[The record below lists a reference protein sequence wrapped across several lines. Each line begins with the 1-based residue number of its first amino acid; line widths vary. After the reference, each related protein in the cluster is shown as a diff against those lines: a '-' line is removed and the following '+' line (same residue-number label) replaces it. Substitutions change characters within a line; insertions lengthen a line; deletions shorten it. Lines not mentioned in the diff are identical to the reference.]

1 MNPRLKALELHGYK
15 TFASKNDFEFPGNI
29 TAIVGPNG
37 SGKSNI
43 SDALRWV
50 LGEQSYS
57 LLRGRKTEDMIFSG
71 SDQRPRA
78 GMASATITFDNSDG
92 WLPID
97 FSEVSITRRAYRDGG
112 NEYLLNGQ
120 RVRLKD
126 ISELLAQS
134 GLAERTY
141 TIIGQGQVDAALS
154 LRPEERRQ
162 FFEEAAGIGLYR
174 IRREESL
181 NRLDS
186 TQRNLERAQDIVN
199 ELGPRLASLERQA
212 KKAEEYE
219 RLRADLNVLL
229 KDWYGYH
236 WHNTQREL
244 ARAREILKNQE
255 EKVKTARSRVEEV
268 ESKVEEARQRLQ
280 SLRTELNEWHSLSA
294 GLHNDREKINREL
307 AVLDE
312 RQRSII
318 DQRKQL
324 DRDLVHS
331 EEEDTSNTD
340 RLENLLQEK
349 TRLQQELDE
358 AAAQLKT
365 AQAGLEERQKLR
377 NDAESKVREAR
388 KILVNLETQQVQLK
402 AHQRELTARLDSLA
416 ASGKTLQSSLEN
428 ADADLEKVK
437 RDFEN
442 ASKAQ
447 AAAEEK
453 LSESEAALQ
462 KHVESTR
469 DFEEQAKTL
478 ASEKSR
484 AEANLLKA
492 KAQLD
497 ILIQAEK
504 SMAGLAE
511 GARNLLQAAS
521 QGKLQGNYSALS
533 SLLMIP
539 AEYEKAIAAVLG
551 DQLDAIWLDDIT
563 DPDLALDYLARED
576 KGRAVLMPARWM
588 KKTSRIKESA
598 DADCLGIAADL
609 VQPKG
614 QMQKLAELLLGQ
626 VLIVKDR
633 TAARRVSQDL
643 QDSAKVVTLNGEV
656 FSGSGIVIAGH
667 EGRSAIVSRPRQKKE
682 IEDQLGELE
691 DRVNDL
697 DQQEYTVNQK
707 LSGARET
714 QKSLENLV
722 KTCRSELTQ
731 RHAAYQAASLAMEQV
746 KQKQEWQKNQL
757 TSLNDQI
764 GKASREF
771 QDLSGKLD
779 SGVNTITETNQ
790 KLRDLNQKV
799 AELPLD
805 ELQADVVHWNT
816 NLAVSTR
823 AVKEAAR
830 RYEEYLGIVN
840 SSRENRQ
847 RLSERIN
854 TQDEALTTLVTDKD
868 RLHRLEL
875 ELNEK
880 IEQLQVKIDPAEHEL
895 ITLDEEYSRL
905 QTDYSTLRQSE
916 ANADRTNTQAQLELS
931 RIRESLDNLR
941 RRIEEDFGLVALEY
955 SENVTGPTP
964 LPLEGVDSL
973 PVVNEI
979 TPELEEAINRQ
990 RAQLKRMGAVN
1001 PEAKREFDELKERYT
1016 FLTGQITDLR
1026 KADADLHQIIDELN
1040 DLMRKEFKTTF
1051 TAVAAEFKIMFTRMF
1066 GGGSARLIMTDDEDP
1081 TETGIDIEAKL
1092 PGRREQ
1098 GLSLLSGGERS
1109 LTAVALI
1116 FSLLKVSPTPFCV
1129 MDEVDAALDEAN
1141 VGRFTELL
1149 KELSLETQF
1158 IVITHNRNT
1167 VQSANVIYGVT
1178 MGRDSASQVI
1188 SLRLDEVNEEM
1199 AK

>member
-15 TFASKNDFEFPGNI
+15 TFASKNVFEFPGNI

-71 SDQRPRA
+71 SDLRSRA
-78 GMASATITFDNSDG
+78 GMASATIIFDNADG

-141 TIIGQGQVDAALS
+141 TIIGQGLVDAALS
-154 LRPEERRQ
+154 LRPEERRR

-174 IRREESL
+174 IRREESI
-181 NRLDS
+181 NRLDT

-219 RLRADLNVLL
+219 RLRADLNILL

-236 WHNTQREL
+236 WHNTQQDL

-255 EKVKTARSRVEEV
+255 DKVKTARRRVEEI
-268 ESKVEEARQRLQ
+268 EAKVEQARLHLQ
-280 SLRTELNEWHSLSA
+280 NLRNQLNEWHASSA
-294 GLHNDREKINREL
+294 ELHNEREKISRDL
-307 AVLDE
+307 AVLEE
-312 RQRSII
+312 RQRLII
-318 DQRKQL
+318 DQKNQL
-324 DRDLVHS
+324 NKDLAQS
-331 EEEDTSNTD
+331 EEEDASNTD

-349 TRLQQELDE
+349 NRLQVEMDE
-358 AAAQLKT
+358 AGAHLKIAQV
-365 AQAGLEERQKLR
+365 ALEERQKLR
-377 NDAESKVREAR
+377 TEAEGKVRDTR
-388 KILVNLETQQVQLK
+388 RSLVNLETQQVQQK
-402 AHQRELTARLDSLA
+402 AHLRELSSRLESMNLNA
-416 ASGKTLQSSLEN
+416 KTLQANLQN
-428 ADADLEKVK
+428 ADADLTRVK
-437 RDFEN
+437 QNYEV

-447 AAAEEK
+447 SEAEEK
-453 LSESEAALQ
+453 LSDSENDLQ
-462 KHVESTR
+462 LHVEGMR
-469 DFEEQAKTL
+469 EYEEQAKSL
-478 ASEKSR
+478 AAEKSQ
-484 AEANLLKA
+484 AEASLLKA

-497 ILIQAEK
+497 VLLQAER
-504 SMAGLAE
+504 SMAGLAA
-511 GARNLLQAAS
+511 GARNVLQAAA
-521 QGKLQGNYSALS
+521 QGKLQGKYTALS
-533 SLLMIP
+533 NLLVIP
-539 AEYEKAIAAVLG
+539 AEFEKAIASVLG
-551 DQLDAIWLDDIT
+551 DQLDAIWLDEKT
-563 DPDLALDYLARED
+563 DPDLVLTYLDQEEQ
-576 KGRAVLMPARWM
+576 GRAVLMPAQWM
-588 KKTSRIKESA
+588 KKIPMIHNNS
-598 DADCLGIAADL
+598 DPDCLGIAAEL
-609 VQPKG
+609 VHPQG
-614 QMQKLAELLLGQ
+614 QMQTLAELLLGQ
-626 VLIVKDR
+626 VLVVKDR
-633 TAARRVSQDL
+633 AAARRLAHDL
-643 QDSAKVVTLNGEV
+643 PPQAKVVTLMGEV
-656 FSGSGIVIAGH
+656 FTGSGMIIAGH
-667 EGRSAIVSRPRQKKE
+667 EGRSTIVSRPRQKRE
-682 IEDQLGELE
+682 FEAQIGELE
-691 DRVNDL
+691 DRVNEL
-697 DQQEYTVNQK
+697 DREEYAVNQK
-707 LSGARET
+707 LSGSHET
-714 QKSLENLV
+714 RKSLENQV
-722 KTCRSELTQ
+722 KSNRNEVNQ
-731 RHAAYQAASLAMEQV
+731 RHAAFQAASLALEQV
-746 KQKQEWQKNQL
+746 RQKQDWQKGQL
-757 TSLNDQI
+757 TTLNDQV
-764 GKASREF
+764 GKVSKEMD
-771 QDLSGKLD
+771 DLQKKLD
-779 SGVNTITETNQ
+779 ANDTLISETNQ
-790 KLRDLNQKV
+790 TLRDLNQKL

-805 ELQADVVHWNT
+805 ELQADMMHWNT

-823 AVKEAAR
+823 AVKEANR
-830 RYEEYLGIVN
+830 RYDEYLAIVN
-840 SSRENRQ
+840 GTRESRQ
-847 RLSERIN
+847 RLSERISN
-854 TQDEALTTLVTDKD
+854 QDTALVALSEEKVKLHHSEVDLNDKIAA
-868 RLHRLEL
+868 LQ
-875 ELNEK
+875 EK
-880 IEQLQVKIDPAEHEL
+880 IGPAEHEL
-895 ITLDEEYSRL
+895 LALEDGYSQL
-905 QTDYSTLRQSE
+905 QQDYSTLRQAE
-916 ANADRTNTQAQLELS
+916 ANADRYNTQAQLELS

-955 SENVTGPTP
+955 NENVTGPTP

-973 PVVNEI
+973 PILTEI
-979 TPELEEAINRQ
+979 SPELEGAINQQ

-1001 PEAKREFDELKERYT
+1001 PEAKKEYDELKERYT

-1040 DLMRKEFKTTF
+1040 ELMRKEFKATF
-1051 TAVAAEFKIMFTRMF
+1051 TAVAAEFKTMFTRLF

-1081 TETGIDIEAKL
+1081 TETGIDIEARL

-1149 KELSLETQF
+1149 KELSQETQF

-1167 VQSANVIYGVT
+1167 VQVANVIYGVT

-1188 SLRLDEVNEEM
+1188 SLKLDEVNEEM

>member
-97 FSEVSITRRAYRDGG
+97 FSEVSITRRAYRDSG

-174 IRREESL
+174 IRREESI

-199 ELGPRLASLERQA
+199 ELGPRLSSLERQA

-236 WHNTQREL
+236 WHNTQKEL
-244 ARAREILKNQE
+244 TRAREILKNQE
-255 EKVKTARSRVEEV
+255 EKVKSARGRVEEV
-268 ESKVEEARQRLQ
+268 ESKVGEARQRLQ

-294 GLHNDREKINREL
+294 SLHNDREKINREL

-312 RQRSII
+312 RQRSIN
-318 DQRKQL
+318 DQKQQL
-324 DRDLVHS
+324 SHDLAQS

-340 RLENLLQEK
+340 RLESLLQEK

-358 AAAQLKT
+358 AAAQLKI
-365 AQAGLEERQKLR
+365 AQSGMEERQKLR
-377 NDAESKVREAR
+377 NEAEGRVRDAR
-388 KILVNLETQQVQLK
+388 KVLVNLETQQVQLK
-402 AHQRELTARLDSLA
+402 AHQRELTARLESLQ
-416 ASGKTLQSSLEN
+416 ASGKTLQSNLEN

-447 AAAEEK
+447 TAAEEK
-453 LSESEAALQ
+453 LTESETALQ

-469 DFEEQAKTL
+469 DLEEKAKSMS
-478 ASEKSR
+478 SEKSR

-497 ILIQAEK
+497 VLIQAEK
-504 SMAGLAE
+504 SMAGLAA

-533 SLLMIP
+533 NLLVIP
-539 AEYEKAIAAVLG
+539 AVYEKAIAAVLG
-551 DQLDAIWLDDIT
+551 DQLDAIWLDENT
-563 DPDLALDYLARED
+563 DPDLALDYLGRED
-576 KGRAVLMPARWM
+576 QGRAVLMPAQWM
-588 KKTSRIKESA
+588 KKAPKIKEST
-598 DADCLGIAADL
+598 DKDCLGIAADL
-609 VQPKG
+609 VHPKG
-614 QMQKLAELLLGQ
+614 EMQKLAELLLGQ
-626 VLIVKDR
+626 VLVVKDR
-633 TAARRVSQDL
+633 AAARRVVQDL
-643 QDSAKVVTLNGEV
+643 QSPARVVTLNGEV

-682 IEDQLGELE
+682 IEDQMGELE

-714 QKSLENLV
+714 QKTLESQV
-722 KTCRSELTQ
+722 KTCRSELSQ
-731 RHAAYQAASLAMEQV
+731 RHAAYQAATLAREQV

-757 TSLNDQI
+757 TSLNDQVSR
-764 GKASREF
+764 ASKEL
-771 QDLSGKLD
+771 DELKGKLD
-779 SGVNTITETNQ
+779 SGINTIAETNQ
-790 KLRDLNQKV
+790 KLKDLNQKV

-805 ELQADVVHWNT
+805 ELQAEVVHWNT
-816 NLAVSTR
+816 NLAVSSR

-830 RYEEYLGIVN
+830 RYDEYLGIVS

-847 RLSERIN
+847 KLSERITN
-854 TQDEALTTLVTDKD
+854 QDEALTALVANKD
-868 RLHRLEL
+868 NLLRLEM
-875 ELNEK
+875 ELNGK

-895 ITLDEEYSRL
+895 IALDEEYSRL
-905 QTDYSTLRQSE
+905 QTDYSTQRQSE

-973 PVVNEI
+973 PVVSEI

-1001 PEAKREFDELKERYT
+1001 PEAKKEFDELKERYT

-1051 TAVAAEFKIMFTRMF
+1051 TAVAAEFKTMFTRLF

-1149 KELSLETQF
+1149 KELSLDTQF

-1167 VQSANVIYGVT
+1167 VQAANVIYGVT

-1188 SLRLDEVNEEM
+1188 SLRLDEVSEEM